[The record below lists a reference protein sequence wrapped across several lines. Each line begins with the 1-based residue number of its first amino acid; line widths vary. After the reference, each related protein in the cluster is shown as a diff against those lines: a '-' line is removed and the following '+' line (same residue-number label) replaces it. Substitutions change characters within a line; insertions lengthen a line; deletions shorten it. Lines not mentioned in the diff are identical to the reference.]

1 MNQTASSAP
10 ASNAPANGSTN
21 SVPGKSEYPL
31 VTAPG
36 EEPYNLYEPL
46 QQRLAIVNSTSM
58 AVSWNTYRPLAE
70 DAVVH
75 YGLDPMNLDRIA
87 TSEQTTFETSRT
99 WSHHAV
105 LTGLQPKT
113 EYHYRV
119 AYTNCFACNTLPT
132 YTFTTPRE
140 AGDDSAY
147 SVAIVADMGL
157 MGPDGLSD
165 TAGEGASGALGS
177 NETNTIQS
185 LVQSLD
191 AYEHIIHIGDLA
203 YADYF
208 LKESVSGYF
217 GLSAADVKPTRERVV
232 DKYEELNEIFYDQIQ
247 PISAQKAYMVAVGN
261 HESNCD
267 NGGVKDKANNITY
280 TADYCLPGQT
290 NFTAYNEHWRMPG
303 KAGDTRN
310 FWYSYD
316 DGMVHYV
323 VLNFETDFGEGIYG
337 PDEVGGTGK
346 QMSGPRGK
354 VNEQI
359 DWLKADLAAVD
370 RSKTPWVLAFGHR
383 PWYVGIDDAR
393 CKPCQ
398 QAFEQILY
406 DGNVDV
412 VLTGHD
418 HVYSRSWPV
427 YNFTNDPNGYDNP
440 RAPVYIT
447 NGLGGHYDGI
457 DKLSDPLPG
466 DIAHGIEAVYGWS
479 RLTFANR
486 THLRQDFV
494 AARNSSVLDS
504 FWLYREHGEGDGGNH
519 GGDGGGDGDDGDD
532 GDDGSDDGD
541 DGSDDGDSDDEKHDN
556 GKHNGQ
562 HKGNGHNGNH
572 NGNNGNKN
580 HGKW

>member
-1 MNQTASSAP
+1 MNQTTS
-10 ASNAPANGSTN
+10 ASNGTAPSNGSAN
-21 SVPGKSEYPL
+21 AVPGKSEYPL

-46 QQRLAIVNSTSM
+46 QQRVAIVNATTM
-58 AVSWNTYRPLAE
+58 AVSWNTYRPLDT
-70 DAVVH
+70 DAVIH
-75 YGLDPMNLDRIA
+75 YGLDPLNLDRIA
-87 TSEQTTFETSRT
+87 TTEQTTFETSRT
-99 WSHHAV
+99 WSHHGV

-140 AGDDSAY
+140 RGDESAY
-147 SVAIVADMGL
+147 SVAVVADMGL
-157 MGPDGLSD
+157 MGPEGLSD
-165 TAGEGASGALGS
+165 TAGTGAGGALGP

-185 LVQSLD
+185 LVQNLD
-191 AYEHIIHIGDLA
+191 AYEHLIHIGDLA

-208 LKESVSGYF
+208 LKESVGGYF
-217 GLSAADVKPTRERVV
+217 GLSAQDVQPTRERVV

-280 TADYCLPGQT
+280 TADYCLPGQV

-303 KAGDTRN
+303 KPGDTRN

-316 DGMVHYV
+316 DGMVHYII
-323 VLNFETDFGEGIYG
+323 LNFETDFGAGIYG
-337 PDEVGGTGK
+337 PDEVGGDGK
-346 QMSGPRGK
+346 QMSGPRGAL
-354 VNEQI
+354 NEQI

-398 QAFEQILY
+398 AAFEQILY

-427 YNFTNDPNGYDNP
+427 YNYTTDPNGYDNP

-447 NGLGGHYDGI
+447 NGLGGHYDGV
-457 DKLSDPLPG
+457 DALSNPLPG

-486 THLRQDFV
+486 THLRQEFV

-504 FWLYREHGEGDGGNH
+504 FWLYREHAEGAPNNGSGH
-519 GGDGGGDGDDGDD
+519 GHG
-532 GDDGSDDGD
+532 
-541 DGSDDGDSDDEKHDN
+541 HD
-556 GKHNGQ
+556 
-562 HKGNGHNGNH
+562 NGNH
-572 NGNNGNKN
+572 NGHNNGKGNGGHDNGNHNGQNKGNNGNG
-580 HGKW
+580 HGNKW

>member
-1 MNQTASSAP
+1 MPSTTASLLLALVGAAAVNAAPVNQTTS
-10 ASNAPANGSTN
+10 ASNGTAPSNGSAN
-21 SVPGKSEYPL
+21 AVPGKSEYPL

-46 QQRLAIVNSTSM
+46 QQRVAIVNATTM
-58 AVSWNTYRPLAE
+58 AVSWNTYRPLDT
-70 DAVVH
+70 DAVIH
-75 YGLDPMNLDRIA
+75 YGLDPLNLDRIA
-87 TSEQTTFETSRT
+87 TTEQTTFETSRT
-99 WSHHAV
+99 WSHHGV

-140 AGDDSAY
+140 RGDESAY
-147 SVAIVADMGL
+147 SVAVVADMGL
-157 MGPDGLSD
+157 MGPEGLSD
-165 TAGEGASGALGS
+165 TAGTGAGGALGP

-185 LVQSLD
+185 LVQNLD
-191 AYEHIIHIGDLA
+191 AYEHLIHIGDLA

-208 LKESVSGYF
+208 LKESVGGYF
-217 GLSAADVKPTRERVV
+217 GLSAQDVQPTRERVV

-280 TADYCLPGQT
+280 TADYCLPGQV

-303 KAGDTRN
+303 KPGDTRN

-316 DGMVHYV
+316 DGMVHYII
-323 VLNFETDFGEGIYG
+323 LNFETDFGAGIYG
-337 PDEVGGTGK
+337 PDEVGGDGK
-346 QMSGPRGK
+346 QMSGPRGAL
-354 VNEQI
+354 NEQI

-383 PWYVGIDDAR
+383 PCLRADPVRRQRRRGAHRPRPCVLPLLAR
-393 CKPCQ
+393 VQLHNRPERVRQ
-398 QAFEQILY
+398 PA
-406 DGNVDV
+406 
-412 VLTGHD
+412 
-418 HVYSRSWPV
+418 
-427 YNFTNDPNGYDNP
+427 
-440 RAPVYIT
+440 RA
-447 NGLGGHYDGI
+447 GLHHERARGHYDGV
-457 DKLSDPLPG
+457 DALSNPLPG

-486 THLRQDFV
+486 THLRQEFV

-504 FWLYREHGEGDGGNH
+504 FWLYREHAEGAPNNGSGH
-519 GGDGGGDGDDGDD
+519 GHG
-532 GDDGSDDGD
+532 
-541 DGSDDGDSDDEKHDN
+541 HD
-556 GKHNGQ
+556 
-562 HKGNGHNGNH
+562 NGNH
-572 NGNNGNKN
+572 NGHNNGKGNGGHDNGNHNGQNKGNNGNG
-580 HGKW
+580 HGNKW

>member
-1 MNQTASSAP
+1 MNQTASNSTAP
-10 ASNAPANGSTN
+10 APSTN
-21 SVPGKSEYPL
+21 ASAGAVPGKSEYPL

-46 QQRLAIVNSTSM
+46 QQRLAIVNATTM
-58 AVSWNTYRPLAE
+58 AVSWNTYRPLGD

-75 YGLDPMNLDRIA
+75 YGVDPLNLDRVA
-87 TSEQTTFETSRT
+87 RTEQTTFETSRT

-119 AYTNCFACNTLPT
+119 AHTNCFACNTLPT
-132 YTFTTPRE
+132 YSFRTPR
-140 AGDDSAY
+140 APGDAESY
-147 SVAIVADMGL
+147 SVAVVADMGL

-165 TAGEGASGALGS
+165 TAGEGASGALGP

-185 LVQSLD
+185 LVQNLD
-191 AYEHIIHIGDLA
+191 AYDHLIHIGDLA

-208 LKESVSGYF
+208 LKESVQGFF
-217 GLSAADVKPTRERVV
+217 GPSAADVKPTRERVV

-247 PISAQKAYMVAVGN
+247 PISAQKPYMVAVGN
-261 HESNCD
+261 HESNCN

-280 TADYCLPGQT
+280 TADFCLPGQT

-303 KAGDTRN
+303 RAGDTRN

-316 DGMVHYV
+316 DGLAHYV
-323 VLNFETDFGEGIYG
+323 VLNFETDFGAGIFG
-337 PDEVGGTGK
+337 PDEVGGDGK
-346 QMSGPRGK
+346 QMSGPRGAP
-354 VNEQI
+354 NEQI
-359 DWLKADLAAVD
+359 EWLKADLAAVD

-398 QAFEQILY
+398 AAFEQILY

-427 YNFTNDPNGYDNP
+427 YNFTNDPNGYNNP

-457 DKLSDPLPG
+457 DALSNPLPA

-479 RLTFANR
+479 RITFANS

-504 FWLYREHGEGDGGNH
+504 FWLYREHGDGGS
-519 GGDGGGDGDDGDD
+519 DGDGD
-532 GDDGSDDGD
+532 
-541 DGSDDGDSDDEKHDN
+541 KHD
-556 GKHNGQ
+556 
-562 HKGNGHNGNH
+562 NGNH
-572 NGNNGNKN
+572 NGQNNGNGNGKGHDN
-580 HGKW
+580 GNHNGHDQGKGQANGKGQADNKQGNNNGHGKSEQW